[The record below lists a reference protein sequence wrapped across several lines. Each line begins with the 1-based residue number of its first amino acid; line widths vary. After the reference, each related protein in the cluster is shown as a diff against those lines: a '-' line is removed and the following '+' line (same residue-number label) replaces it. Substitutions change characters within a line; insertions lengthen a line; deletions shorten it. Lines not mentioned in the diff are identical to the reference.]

1 MYKTCSHGNSESF
14 ADSTHDQPSS
24 PRRPTPDNC
33 EASTE
38 YAVYMTVDELEI

>member
-1 MYKTCSHGNSESF
+1 MYKTCSRGISEGF
-14 ADSTHDQPSS
+14 AEYMHDQPNS
-24 PRRPTPDNC
+24 PRRPAPDNC